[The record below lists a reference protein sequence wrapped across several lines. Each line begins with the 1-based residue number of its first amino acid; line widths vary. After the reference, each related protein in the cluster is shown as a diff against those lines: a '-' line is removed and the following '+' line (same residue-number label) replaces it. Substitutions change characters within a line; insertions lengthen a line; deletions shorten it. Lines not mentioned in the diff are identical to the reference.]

1 MGIAIAAKKLADN
14 LHKKAVALQ
23 KQNDVRGHAKQMHA
37 KYVKRVAHFKRVARA
52 LKIKISHWKAVAA
65 RKAKEMRRVNQK
77 VEDQEAKT
85 KRAKAATKKAINLK
99 IKFEHL
105 SKKENRMKL
114 HFMRL
119 AKIARGHVKVARNEH
134 KRQVK
139 MKKDMLAKYARI
151 TAKNLRKAKSTVR
164 REVRVTL
171 KAHRAKRSWMRKE
184 SRSLVRLAKEKAR
197 MLTIR
202 KTHTDRRS
210 KNRKVAERVVRKH
223 DRIRAKAAFRSRMF
237 VRHTV
242 AANRRTKSANSSR
255 MTIIA
260 AAKKAARLSAK
271 LICNIRLSTSMKRHM
286 FDSEMCERSKNF
298 LNKLTDE
305 KANAKRL
312 SSEKQVVKFWC
323 TARNARRQQVALN
336 KKC

>member
-1 MGIAIAAKKLADN
+1 MG
-14 LHKKAVALQ
+14 
-23 KQNDVRGHAKQMHA
+23 
-37 KYVKRVAHFKRVARA
+37 
-52 LKIKISHWKAVAA
+52 

-99 IKFEHL
+99 TKFDLL

-164 REVRVTL
+164 REVRATL

-202 KTHTDRRS
+202 KTHTVRRS

-237 VRHTV
+237 IRHTV

-305 KANAKRL
+305 KANAKFSPPRSKL
-312 SSEKQVVKFWC
+312 SSSGALLETPVVSRSPLTRSASPLVNTRTSPC
-323 TARNARRQQVALN
+323 TTRTWPTLPPSPPGDLPLRRRSLRTERDTSLTRNGTPRS
-336 KKC
+336 